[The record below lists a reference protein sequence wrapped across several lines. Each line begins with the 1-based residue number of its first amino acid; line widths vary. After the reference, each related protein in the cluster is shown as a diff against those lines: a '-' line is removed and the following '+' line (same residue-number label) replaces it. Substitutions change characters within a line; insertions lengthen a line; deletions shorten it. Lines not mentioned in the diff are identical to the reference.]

1 MSTPY
6 LFDCYAVGVQSLV
19 VRRRR
24 RARATVPNRAAG
36 RLAQRTVGIEFRVVD
51 VFRSGKSSLDRLL
64 DYSLDYF
71 LDYFL
76 DYGMAKT

>member
-36 RLAQRTVGIEFRVVD
+36 RLAQRTGAIPYRVADAVE
-51 VFRSGKSSLDRLL
+51 VEKSLD
-64 DYSLDYF
+64 
-71 LDYFL
+71 
-76 DYGMAKT
+76 

>member
-36 RLAQRTVGIEFRVVD
+36 RLAQRTDAILYCVANTVLVA
-51 VFRSGKSSLDRLL
+51 SRLL
-64 DYSLDYF
+64 IDCLIMYLITF
-71 LDYFL
+71 LDYLL